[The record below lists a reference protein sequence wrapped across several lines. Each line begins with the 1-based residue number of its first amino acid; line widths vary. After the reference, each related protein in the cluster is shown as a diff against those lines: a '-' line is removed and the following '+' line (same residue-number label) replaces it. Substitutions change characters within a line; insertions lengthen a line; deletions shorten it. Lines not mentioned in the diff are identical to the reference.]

1 MKICIIGNLL
11 SPFVKRDLNILQEK
25 FEVLPFYSGLIT
37 KRHLFKFILKM
48 TWAVFQSD
56 ISFSWFAGEHAA
68 VAVFLSKILGK
79 KSIVVVGGWEVADAP
94 EINYGR
100 LTRSLLTRMTT
111 KFALK
116 FADLVLSVS
125 EFTKNEILEFEK
137 PKRLRVVYNGVD
149 IDKFKPT
156 EKKNNLIITIGN
168 TEEYKLKGLD
178 TFTKTS
184 SFFPDY
190 KFVIIGK
197 KENSIVNKLKKIN
210 TNLIFTGMIP
220 HDEVLKWLQR
230 AKVYCQ
236 LSYRESFGMGVAE
249 AMSCGCI
256 PVITDR
262 GALLEVV
269 GDLGFYVPYGDAKK
283 TAEAIEKAIHAR
295 DELRK
300 MCRKRIEDKFSI
312 NKRKDELFRVIKEII

>member
-1 MKICIIGNLL
+1 MKICFIGNLL
-11 SPFVKRDLNILQEK
+11 SSFVKRDLNILQEK

-37 KRHLFKFILKM
+37 KRYLFKVILKM
-48 TWAVFQSD
+48 TWAIFQSD
-56 ISFSWFAGEHAA
+56 ISFSWFVEEHAA

-79 KSIVVVGGWEVADAP
+79 KSIVVVGGWEVADAQ

-100 LTRSLLTRMTT
+100 ITRSLLPRMAT

-125 EFTKNEILEFEK
+125 EFTKKEILEFEK
-137 PKRLRVVYNGVD
+137 PKRLKVIYNGVD
-149 IDKFKPT
+149 IEKFKPT
-156 EKKNNLIITIGN
+156 KGKDNLIVTIGN
-168 TEEYKLKGLD
+168 VEQYKLKGLD
-178 TFTKTS
+178 TFAKAS
-184 SFFPDY
+184 PCFPDY
-190 KFVIIGK
+190 KFVLIGK

-210 TNLIFTGMIP
+210 SNLIFTGMIS
-220 HDEVLKWLQR
+220 HDEVTKWLQR

-262 GALLEVV
+262 GALSEVV
-269 GDLGFYVPYGDAKK
+269 GDLGFYVPYGDAKT
-283 TAEAIEKAIHAR
+283 TAEVIEKAIQAP

-300 MCRKRIEDKFSI
+300 MCRKRIMDMFSI
-312 NKRKDELFRVIKEII
+312 NIRKDELFRAIKEIV